1 MSLGLLIAVIVIALV
16 FTYINGFHDTANSIA
31 TIVATKV
38 LTPGQAVL
46 LAATTNLGGALLG
59 SAVAITIA
67 TGLIDAGVL
76 QVGGEVLICALLGAI
91 IWNLITWWLGL
102 PSSSSHALIGGL
114 CGAAFAASDGN
125 FRAIIWATDPNHWWR
140 GGGLIPKVLV
150 PMVASPIA
158 GFVLGIVVMGAL
170 LALFAWFSNRT
181 GLLRR
186 FGRTPFVNM
195 FFGKAQLVSAAAM
208 GVSHGMNDAQ
218 KTMGI
223 IALALADA
231 TLAHNFDHL
240 PAWLHF
246 LRISDVGG
254 HFPIPV
260 WVKVVCALVMAAGTA
275 GGGWRIIKTLGHKMV
290 KLHPINGF
298 AAETSSAAVIIAAST
313 VGIPVSTT
321 HNISAAIMGVGVAK
335 NPRAIKWTVVE
346 RMVWAWLLTIP
357 IAGVIAYV
365 LVRLVEAV
373 FA

>member
-1 MSLGLLIAVIVIALV
+1 
-16 FTYINGFHDTANSIA
+16 
-31 TIVATKV
+31 
-38 LTPGQAVL
+38 
-46 LAATTNLGGALLG
+46 
-59 SAVAITIA
+59 
-67 TGLIDAGVL
+67 
-76 QVGGEVLICALLGAI
+76 
-91 IWNLITWWLGL
+91 
-102 PSSSSHALIGGL
+102 L

-150 PMVASPIA
+150 PMVASPVA

-170 LALFAWFSNRT
+170 LALFAWFGNRR
-181 GLLRR
+181 GWLRR
-186 FGRTPFVNM
+186 FGRTPFVNL
-195 FFGKAQLVSAAAM
+195 FFGKAQLASAAAM

-240 PAWLHF
+240 PPWLHF

-298 AAETSSAAVIIAAST
+298 AAETGAAAVIIVSSIF
-313 VGIPVSTT
+313 GLPVSTT
-321 HNISAAIMGVGVAK
+321 HVVSSSIMGVGASKRFNAV
-335 NPRAIKWTVVE
+335 RWTVVE
-346 RMVWAWLLTIP
+346 RMVWSWILTLPISAFMAW
-357 IAGVIAYV
+357 V
-365 LVRLVEAV
+365 LVEVSRPIWS
-373 FA
+373 